1 MFLIQRRWLA
11 TAGLLA
17 ALLLAVPA
25 PSLAAGRRGLTA
37 DSSSLMARAWALLEK
52 LARVPVAVWEKQG
65 MLIDPNGVTYTVE
78 SQESELITGQPA
90 GRPAG
95 PQ

>member
-1 MFLIQRRWLA
+1 MFLRKRRWLA

-17 ALLLAVPA
+17 AILAVPA
-25 PSLAAGRRGLTA
+25 PSLAAGRKGPAADVSGL
-37 DSSSLMARAWALLEK
+37 MERAWAMLER

-78 SQESELITGQPA
+78 SDESKLAAAPREPA
-90 GRPAG
+90 GG
-95 PQ
+95 SQ